1 MHLFRP
7 LACVLIALFG
17 LPGLV
22 MAQQSI
28 KINGYIFR
36 KGSDGR
42 ISQAVITDL
51 NNKNVM
57 MSDDLGMFSISAAI
71 GDTLQISKKEYA
83 TFKVTVDSKADLMIG
98 MQPLI
103 ALKEVTITGQTKKQ
117 ELNDVMKQYKS
128 QGIYNQGKSL
138 PVWQFINSPLTGFY
152 NIFGKGPRDERR
164 FAAYAETELENTAI
178 DKRYT
183 KELVKSITKLPDEEV
198 TKFMLLY
205 TPSYQDM
212 KEWNDYQLITYI
224 KKNLVF
230 YKRNMNRAQQLQL
243 PPSSKADQKVQEN

>member
-1 MHLFRP
+1 MYLFRP
-7 LACVLIALFG
+7 IACFSIAMLC

-22 MAQQSI
+22 MAQQAI

-36 KGSDGR
+36 KGSDSR

-57 MSDDLGMFSISAAI
+57 MSDDLGMFSINSAI
-71 GDTLQISKKEYA
+71 GDTLLITKKEYA
-83 TFKVTVDSKADLMIG
+83 SFKVTVDSKADLMIG
-98 MQPLI
+98 LQPLI

-128 QGIYNQGKSL
+128 QGIFNQGKSL
-138 PVWQFINSPLTGFY
+138 PVWEFLNSPLTGLY

-230 YKRNMNRAQQLQL
+230 YKKNKSRAQQLQL
-243 PPSSKADQKVQEN
+243 PPSPKAE